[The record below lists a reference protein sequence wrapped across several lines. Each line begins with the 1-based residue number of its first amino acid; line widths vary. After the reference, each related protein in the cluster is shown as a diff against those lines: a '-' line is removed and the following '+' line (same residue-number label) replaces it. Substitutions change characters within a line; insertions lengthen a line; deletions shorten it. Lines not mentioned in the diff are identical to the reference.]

1 LKLRGGGQRGAAAAA
16 VDPAKLPHE
25 QQLPQIIELL
35 HSKHVVS
42 TAACMHAC
50 DWHLNMN
57 FLFSEPDWRSNND
70 SQQQCHGPCASS

>member
-1 LKLRGGGQRGAAAAA
+1 MRSSGRQGGAAAAA

-42 TAACMHAC
+42 TAACMQQAPQHEP
-50 DWHLNMN
+50 WHSLR
-57 FLFSEPDWRSNND
+57 SSRSN
-70 SQQQCHGPCASS
+70 SSDALQVQLHLVH